1 MSGGAFGYPCEFVT
15 LKDLWVDKSG
25 IEGIADALK
34 ERGHSAAAAET
45 EALLSELAVFEDYIL
60 GRAERL
66 RGVWKTT
73 EWVVSGD
80 WSEEDLA
87 ADVGSLEAA
96 PPFTNTLRIDTS
108 TGRVMK

>member
-1 MSGGAFGYPCEFVT
+1 MSGGAFGYPCEFGT

-34 ERGHSAAAAET
+34 ERGHDAAAAET
-45 EALLSELAVFEDYIL
+45 EALLSELAAFEDYIL
-60 GRAERL
+60 ARAERL
-66 RGVWKTT
+66 RSVWKTT

-87 ADVGSLEAA
+87 ANVGVLESE
-96 PPFTNTLRIDTS
+96 PPFTATVRIDTA
-108 TGRVMK
+108 TGRIVK